1 VSYVSSSLESGRI
14 PYRLCSET
22 EYYDMATIKT
32 IAYQPKS
39 IPTLEL
45 GSVSTLPNSTLESD
59 PNMKTDISPD
69 GTLAA
74 VVNSYACILYKY
86 NTILATYSNSTS
98 HNTCVLIF
106 ENTLYWLRCCLSL

>member
-1 VSYVSSSLESGRI
+1 ME
-14 PYRLCSET
+14 
-22 EYYDMATIKT
+22 TIKT
-32 IAYQPKS
+32 IAYQPES

-86 NTILATYSNSTS
+86 INLNWVQDTILATYSNSTS